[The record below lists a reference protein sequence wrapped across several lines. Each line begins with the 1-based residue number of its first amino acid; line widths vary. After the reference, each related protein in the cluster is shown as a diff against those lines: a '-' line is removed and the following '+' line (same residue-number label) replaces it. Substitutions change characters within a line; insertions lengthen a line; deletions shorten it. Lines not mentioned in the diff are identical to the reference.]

1 MNDASTSFADYKD
14 SDNKAFPHNGGNGK
28 FRSLRLNN
36 RYYSTGP
43 AAGIN
48 ASISDMSHFLLTV
61 LDHESSVVNDAVRKL
76 IFTPQV
82 VSPLK
87 RNYLR
92 RWDKVDSKQYAI
104 GWRIIGY
111 KNRKVAYH
119 GGYVQGYHA
128 EIALCE
134 KEEIG
139 IAFLSNSPNSTGSKT
154 IPTFLN
160 LLFEL
165 KDKENIP
172 NS

>member
-1 MNDASTSFADYKD
+1 
-14 SDNKAFPHNGGNGK
+14 
-28 FRSLRLNN
+28 NN

-48 ASISDMSHFLLTV
+48 ASISDMSKFLLTL
-61 LDHESSVVNDAVRKL
+61 LDAESSIINDAVRKL

-82 VSPLK
+82 QSPLK
-87 RNYLR
+87 RNYLQ
-92 RWDKVDSKQYAI
+92 RWDRVDSKHYSI

-111 KNRKVAYH
+111 KDRKIAYH
-119 GGYVQGYHA
+119 GGYVQGYRA

-134 KEEIG
+134 DEEIG